1 MNTYSTKP
9 VEFIA
14 TYISLGWA
22 IVLFTNDD
30 IFKNSANFNKIESIV
45 QYQWVVGVI
54 ALILALTKIVGLILD
69 NKKMRRA
76 GLLMSTVFWVLMSAS
91 FLFSNDTIEFNT
103 GFVVYSGI
111 AILCLLASKEVSPV
125 AGTD

>member
-111 AILCLLASKEVSPV
+111 AILCLLASKEVIPV